1 MYQKIILPYL
11 FTRFNSSSLLGFL
24 VLFSVVFLSSCE
36 RDDCSYSYISYEPI
50 FMSYDEFRN
59 VPIEL
64 QSPHPLE
71 KVGKIYFYNRYL
83 FVNEINKG
91 IHIINNTNPA
101 NPIQVGFLNIVGNV
115 DMAISGNILY
125 ADSYTDLLVIDM
137 RIPTNPQLL
146 QRINNTFSKQIFGDN
161 GYADPNY
168 GIVVDWKEKEVVV
181 TGNCNGNSILYED
194 QVGFGPNQGN
204 STPNIGI
211 AGSMARFAITQN
223 HLYTLNG
230 DNLKPYS
237 IINPIFPEPK
247 TEIELGW
254 GIETLFPHNNN
265 LFIGSQ
271 RGMHIYNLDVPSEPK
286 FVSTYEHIT
295 SCDPVVV
302 SENIAYVTLRSG
314 TNCRNGVNELHLID
328 ISDLKN
334 PTLINK
340 EAMTN
345 PHGLGVDSKYSSKTL
360 FVCDGDAGLKVLDV
374 TNPLNVQKIGAD
386 STINGYDVIAHQ
398 DILMMIGKNGL
409 YQYSYQDPQNLQ
421 LLSIIPT
428 E

>member
-1 MYQKIILPYL
+1 MFQK
-11 FTRFNSSSLLGFL
+11 FTLTYSSFL
-24 VLFSVVFLSSCE
+24 VLFIGFFSIFFLSSCE
-36 RDDCSYSYISYEPI
+36 KEECNYSYVSYEPI
-50 FMSYDEFRN
+50 FMSYDEFRSIP
-59 VPIEL
+59 VQL
-64 QSPHPLE
+64 QSPRPLE

-91 IHIINNTNPA
+91 IHIINNANPA
-101 NPIQVGFLNIVGNV
+101 NPIQVGFLNVVGNV

-137 RIPTNPQLL
+137 TVVTNPQLL
-146 QRINNTFSKQIFGDN
+146 QRIQNTFNKQIFGDN

-168 GIVVDWKEKEVVV
+168 GIVVGWKEKEVIV
-181 TGNCNGNSILYED
+181 TGNCDGGDIIYED
-194 QVGFGPNQGN
+194 QNGFGPNQGN
-204 STPNIGI
+204 SNPSVGI

-247 TEIELGW
+247 REIELGW
-254 GIETLFPHNNN
+254 GIETLFPYNNN

-271 RGMHIYNLDVPSEPK
+271 RGMHIYNLDAPSQPR
-286 FVSTYEHIT
+286 FISTYEHIT

-302 SENIAYVTLRSG
+302 SESTAYVTLRNG

-340 EAMTN
+340 KSMTN
-345 PHGLGVDSKYSSKTL
+345 PLGLGVDSKYRSKTL
-360 FVCDGDAGLKVLDV
+360 FVCDGDAGLKVLNV
-374 TNPLNVQKIGAD
+374 TNPLNVEQIGAD
-386 STINGYDVIAHQ
+386 STINGYDVIAHN
-398 DILMMIGKNGL
+398 DILMMIGKKGL
-409 YQYSYQDPQNLQ
+409 YQYNYQDPQNLR

-428 E
+428 K

>member
-1 MYQKIILPYL
+1 MYRKFTLGYL
-11 FTRFNSSSLLGFL
+11 FPTSLISSLFYFL
-24 VLFSVVFLSSCE
+24 VIFSTFFLSSCQKE
-36 RDDCSYSYISYEPI
+36 DCSYSYISYEPI
-50 FMSYDEFRN
+50 FMSYDEFRGIP
-59 VPIEL
+59 VEL
-64 QSPHPLE
+64 QSPRPL
-71 KVGKIYFYNRYL
+71 KNVGKIYFYNRYL
-83 FVNEINKG
+83 FINELNKG
-91 IHIINNTNPA
+91 IHIINNSNPA
-101 NPIQVGFLNIVGNV
+101 APVQVGFLNIVGNV

-137 RIPTNPQLL
+137 TIVTNPQLL
-146 QRINNTFSKQIFGDN
+146 QRINNTFNKQIFGNN

-168 GIVVDWKEKEVVV
+168 GVVVGWEEKEVIS
-181 TGNCNGNSILYED
+181 TYDCSSEDIYYED
-194 QVGFGPNQGN
+194 DLQAGN
-204 STPNIGI
+204 DNAQNGKG
-211 AGSMARFAITQN
+211 GSMARFAITQN

-237 IINPIFPEPK
+237 IINPIFPQAQN
-247 TEIELGW
+247 EIQLGW
-254 GIETLFPHNNN
+254 GIETLFPYNNN

-271 RGMHIYNLDVPSEPK
+271 RGMHIYNLDAPSEPK

-302 SENIAYVTLRSG
+302 SETTAYVTLRNG

-334 PTLINK
+334 PSLINTQS
-340 EAMTN
+340 MTN
-345 PHGLGVDSKYSSKTL
+345 PYGLGVDSKYRSKTL
-360 FVCDGDAGLKVLDV
+360 FVCDGDAGLKVLNV
-374 TNPLNVQKIGAD
+374 TNPLNVQQIAAD
-386 STINGYDVIAHQ
+386 ASINGYDVIAHN

-409 YQYSYQDPQNLQ
+409 YQYNYQDPRNLQ